1 MYMDFLIPA
10 NCLLSFLLLVCLNPF
25 QLLQQLYNMADAWVV
40 GNFASNDAFAAV
52 SLSSN
57 VNMSVITFFAGIA
70 VGGGV
75 DDRLGAG
82 VGGLVCGVDAQ
93 CLAAGVADA
102 LSPAPGPGTGRSG
115 PAGQPDCHVR
125 AVVN

>member
-1 MYMDFLIPA
+1 MKDEWSDTEGGNGMGLVRKRAGAGSGKKDGNLTEGPIGRGLFRFMIPIFLG
-10 NCLLSFLLLVCLNPF
+10 

-70 VGGGV
+70 VCWVHCKRPHGERNLRPY
-75 DDRLGAG
+75 DKF
-82 VGGLVCGVDAQ
+82 CPYPQ
-93 CLAAGVADA
+93 
-102 LSPAPGPGTGRSG
+102 
-115 PAGQPDCHVR
+115 
-125 AVVN
+125 